1 MTYENNY
8 KNYSVTTK
16 LSDAFWT
23 GLFLAV
29 SVVLLWLG
37 FNYINGNDEGTG
49 FIVKVKFE
57 NVYGLEKGNEIIF
70 SGLVIGSVK
79 KVDTLGGSMSEA
91 LTPIVTLN
99 INESY
104 SDILFEDTQFSIK
117 SPLFVGEYWIEAS
130 RPEGS
135 STKNKNKLR
144 NGQIISG
151 FSELSASDF
160 ASGVQDQANTILYNV
175 NAFSEVLRE
184 LVEDGQIKDD
194 VRNSFKNLASTLEE
208 IKNVLDSFK
217 IEQGAE
223 IDLTKIKDFVDSL
236 YLTMQDFRATVDKID
251 NAASNLDEIIDKINN
266 GKGTLSKLINDGS
279 MYDNYTSIAENLN
292 SLVIDVR
299 ENPKKYIKWT
309 DIIKAWRAKD

>member
-1 MTYENNY
+1 MTDENNY

-104 SDILFEDTQFSIK
+104 SDL
-117 SPLFVGEYWIEAS
+117 
-130 RPEGS
+130 
-135 STKNKNKLR
+135 
-144 NGQIISG
+144 
-151 FSELSASDF
+151 DF
-160 ASGVQDQANTILYNV
+160 GL
-175 NAFSEVLRE
+175 L
-184 LVEDGQIKDD
+184 
-194 VRNSFKNLASTLEE
+194 
-208 IKNVLDSFK
+208 
-217 IEQGAE
+217 
-223 IDLTKIKDFVDSL
+223 
-236 YLTMQDFRATVDKID
+236 
-251 NAASNLDEIIDKINN
+251 
-266 GKGTLSKLINDGS
+266 
-279 MYDNYTSIAENLN
+279 
-292 SLVIDVR
+292 
-299 ENPKKYIKWT
+299 
-309 DIIKAWRAKD
+309 

>member
-1 MTYENNY
+1 M
-8 KNYSVTTK
+8 
-16 LSDAFWT
+16 
-23 GLFLAV
+23 
-29 SVVLLWLG
+29 
-37 FNYINGNDEGTG
+37 
-49 FIVKVKFE
+49 
-57 NVYGLEKGNEIIF
+57 
-70 SGLVIGSVK
+70 IGSVK

-160 ASGVQDQANTILYNV
+160 ASGVQDQANTILYNI

-194 VRNSFKNLASTLEE
+194 VRNSFKNLAST
-208 IKNVLDSFK
+208 
-217 IEQGAE
+217 
-223 IDLTKIKDFVDSL
+223 
-236 YLTMQDFRATVDKID
+236 
-251 NAASNLDEIIDKINN
+251 
-266 GKGTLSKLINDGS
+266 
-279 MYDNYTSIAENLN
+279 IA
-292 SLVIDVR
+292 
-299 ENPKKYIKWT
+299 
-309 DIIKAWRAKD
+309 